1 MEVPF
6 MNYHA
11 HRSSDITPNEVEH
24 MDLVR
29 SLAPECIV
37 ILKNDGVLPVKTAGK
52 IAVYGNG
59 ARHTVKG
66 GTGSGDVNSRFKIS
80 VYEGLK
86 NAGFTVTNEDWLD
99 RYDRDL
105 EVYTEEYIKKI
116 TKYAEE
122 KHIVGEMAQF
132 DNPFGV
138 MEQPEVTD
146 SDIDSDCELAVFVI
160 TRDAGEG
167 KDREYKRGD
176 YLLTQTEESN
186 LRKVAAS
193 YKKTVVLL
201 NCGGIIDTS
210 VINSIEGIGALL
222 TVSQL
227 GNVGGNIIADCLT
240 GVSVPSGKLT
250 DTWAKKFEDY
260 PNSDTFSTDNDDEI
274 YKEGIYVGYRYF
286 DSFGVEPMYPF
297 GFGLSYTTFSTE
309 VTDCALDGQKVKI
322 TAEVTNTGDTYKGK
336 EVVQV
341 YCSAPRG
348 NIDKPYQVLAGYK
361 KTEELAPGQKGSVT
375 VEFDI
380 TSIASYDAN
389 TAMSVLEEGDYLIR
403 VGTSSADTKI
413 VMVINVPKTVEV
425 CRFRSLF
432 APDMQ
437 IDVLTNP
444 GKGHDINAI
453 SDNRQKNEAKTFV
466 LDTSVIATKTISYT
480 DSRDI
485 IEDTRTGEVLT
496 LADVI
501 EGKADLKELVA
512 QLTPEEMAHIVVGAF
527 EGERKDD
534 SVVGSSSL
542 QVPGAAAETTRNFID
557 KRKVPSLVLADGPAG
572 LRLIP
577 HFKTYPD
584 GSLVPGGYVFGFSRQ
599 DFPADLPDGCTDYY
613 QYCTAIPIA
622 TALAQSWNPEL
633 IEKIGYIIGQ
643 EMTEFGVHL
652 WLAPGMN
659 IHRNPLCGRNFE
671 YYSEDPLISGRCAAA
686 MTSGVQKNK
695 GRGTTIKHYAANNQE
710 DNRLFS
716 NSHVTEKTMR
726 EIYLKGFEI
735 AVKESQP
742 LSIMTS
748 YNLLN
753 GTHTANN
760 YDLIQNVL
768 RDEWGFEGVVM
779 TDWCTTQA
787 IVAEMGFGDPGKYR
801 ESSSALCVHVGNDWI
816 MPGSATDVEGIMNAV
831 NNNELSIADL
841 QFCTYNILKTCI
853 TCAGDEI

>member
-1 MEVPF
+1 MPS
-6 MNYHA
+6 MDYHA
-11 HRSSDITPNEVEH
+11 KRSPDITVNETEH
-24 MDLVR
+24 MKTVR
-29 SLAPECIV
+29 ELAPECIV
-37 ILKNDGVLPVKTAGK
+37 ILRNDGTLPVVNPCK

-66 GTGSGDVNSRFKIS
+66 GTGSGDVNSRFKVSI
-80 VYEGLK
+80 YDGLK
-86 NAGFTVTNEDWLD
+86 EAGFTITNEDWLD

-105 EVYTEEYIKKI
+105 EVYTEEYIQKI
-116 TKYAEE
+116 KRYAEE
-122 KHIVGEMAQF
+122 NHIVGEMAQF

-138 MEQPEVTD
+138 MEQPAVED
-146 SDIDSDCELAVFVI
+146 SDIDGDSELALFVI
-160 TRDAGEG
+160 TRDSGEG

-176 YLLTQTEESN
+176 YLLTETEEAN

-193 YKKTVVLL
+193 YRKTAVIL

-210 VINSIEGIGALL
+210 VINSIGGIGALL

-227 GNVGGNIIADCLT
+227 GNVGGNIIADCIL
-240 GVSVPSGKLT
+240 GKSVPSGKLT
-250 DTWAKKFEDY
+250 DTWAKRFEDY
-260 PNSDTFSTDNDDEI
+260 PNSDTFSSDNDDEV

-286 DSFGVEPMYPF
+286 DSFGIEPMYLF
-297 GFGLSYTTFSTE
+297 GFGLSYTTFDTE
-309 VTDCALDGQKVKI
+309 VTGVSLTGQTVKI
-322 TAEVTNTGDTYKGK
+322 TACVTNTGKVYPGK
-336 EVVQV
+336 EVVQA
-341 YCSAPRG
+341 YCSAPSG

-361 KTEELAPGQKGSVT
+361 KTDEIAPGAACEVT
-375 VEFDI
+375 IEFDMADL
-380 TSIASYDAN
+380 ASYDAN

-413 VMVINVPKTVEV
+413 VMTVNVPKTVEV
-425 CRFRSLF
+425 CRYRNLF
-432 APDMQ
+432 APDMHF
-437 IDVLTNP
+437 DVMTNP
-444 GKGHDINAI
+444 GKGLELSAI
-453 SDNRQKNEAKTFV
+453 ADSKQKSLAKLFV
-466 LDTSVIATKTISYT
+466 LDTSVITKKVTEYT
-480 DSRDI
+480 DSRDVI
-485 IEDTRTGEVLT
+485 TDDRAGEVIT

-501 EGKADLKELVA
+501 EGKADLKQLVA

-534 SVVGSSSL
+534 SVVGSASL
-542 QVPGAAAETTRNFID
+542 QVPGAAAETTRSFFDTRRI
-557 KRKVPSLVLADGPAG
+557 PSLVLADGPAG

-599 DFPADLPDGCTDYY
+599 DFPEDLPEGCIDYY

-622 TALAQSWNPEL
+622 TALAQSWNPDL
-633 IEKIGYIIGQ
+633 IEKIGFLIGE
-643 EMTEFGVHL
+643 EMTDFGVHL

-671 YYSEDPLISGRCAAA
+671 YYSEDPLVTGKCAAA
-686 MTSGVQKNK
+686 MTKGVQKNK

-716 NSHVTEKTMR
+716 NSHVTERTMR

-753 GTHTANN
+753 GTHTANH
-760 YDLIQNVL
+760 YELIQNVL

-787 IVAEMGFGDPGKYR
+787 IVAEMGFGKPGKYH
-801 ESSSALCVHVGNDWI
+801 ESSSAMCVHAGNDWI
-816 MPGSATDVEGIMNAV
+816 MPGSATDVEGILKAV
-831 NNNELSIADL
+831 DDKKLSVADL

-853 TCAGDEI
+853 ICAGDEII